1 MKWVCITLVAM
12 RHANGLPWFIH
23 GVGVDI
29 TTLKT
34 AERSLPERI
43 SLGKWAEGDTR
54 DYRFLAF
61 LTI

>member
-1 MKWVCITLVAM
+1 V

-34 AERSLPERI
+34 AERSLQEARDELELRVAARTRQLEETNAL
-43 SLGKWAEGDTR
+43 SLHP
-54 DYRFLAF
+54 LN
-61 LTI
+61 